1 MSMSPQ
7 VGGVPVSFLRSFARK
22 TKEGKNMS
30 HQPQS
35 KFLLEMIER
44 GFFNQCTDIGA
55 LDDLLC
61 REEVTAYAGFD
72 ATADSLHVGHLVT
85 LMSMRRLAASGHRV
99 IALVGGATSRIGDPS
114 FRTSSRQMLDN
125 DTVDH
130 NLAGIS
136 ANIRQVLG
144 EFADRVTF
152 VDNWEW
158 LGNVGFLDFMRG
170 VGSHFT
176 VARMLAMDSVK
187 SRLEENNPLSVL
199 EFSYMMLQAADFAE
213 LARRHGCRLQ
223 LGGSD
228 QWGNIVNGIDLARRT
243 DGTELFGLTTKL
255 LTTADG
261 KKMGKTADGAVW
273 LSADRLAP
281 FEFWQFWRN
290 VEDADTA
297 RFMLMFTDMPSAR
310 IDEMVSSQE
319 TVNAAKIALANAVTA
334 LVHGGGVAR
343 ECEAKAAALFSGSLD
358 TPTHTVSFDGEAG
371 IAELLVRIGMAQTR
385 SEARRLVE
393 GNGVKINGETA
404 TDARASFARQAFP
417 LRVSV
422 GKRRRALVAA
432 N

>member
-1 MSMSPQ
+1 MTQ
-7 VGGVPVSFLRSFARK
+7 
-22 TKEGKNMS
+22 
-30 HQPQS
+30 QPKS
-35 KFLLEMIER
+35 KFMLEMVER
-44 GFFNQCTDIGA
+44 GFFNQCTDFEA

-61 REEVTAYAGFD
+61 RDEVTAYAGFD

-85 LMSMRRLAASGHRV
+85 LMTMRRLAASGHRV

-125 DTVDH
+125 ETVDR

-144 EFADRVTF
+144 EFSDRVTF
-152 VDNWEW
+152 VDNHEW
-158 LGNVGFLDFMRG
+158 LGNVGFLEFMRS
-170 VGSHFT
+170 VGTHFT

-243 DGTELFGLTTKL
+243 DGAELFGLTTKL

-273 LSADRLAP
+273 LSPDRLDP
-281 FEFWQFWRN
+281 FAFWQFWRN
-290 VEDADTA
+290 VEDADA
-297 RFMLMFTDMPSAR
+297 GRFMLMFTDMPSDR
-310 IDEMVSSQE
+310 IDVMVSSQE

-334 LVHGGGVAR
+334 LVHGEATAR
-343 ECEAKAAALFSGSLD
+343 ECEARAAALFDGTLEQ
-358 TPTHTVSFDGEAG
+358 PTHTIPVSGETG
-371 IAELLVRIGMAQTR
+371 LLDLLVQIGMTQTR
-385 SEARRLVE
+385 NEGRRLVD
-393 GNGVKINGETA
+393 GNGVRINGQQQADWRA
-404 TDARASFARQAFP
+404 TFDASSFP
-417 LRVSV
+417 MKVSV
-422 GKRRRALVAA
+422 GKRRRAVVAMA
-432 N
+432 

>member
-1 MSMSPQ
+1 M
-7 VGGVPVSFLRSFARK
+7 
-22 TKEGKNMS
+22 
-30 HQPQS
+30 
-35 KFLLEMIER
+35 LEMVER
-44 GFFNQCTDIGA
+44 GFFNQCTDFVE

-85 LMSMRRLAASGHRV
+85 LMTMRRLAAAGHRV

-114 FRTSSRQMLDN
+114 FRSSSRQMLDN
-125 DTVDH
+125 DTVDK
-130 NLAGIS
+130 NLDGIS

-152 VDNWEW
+152 VDNHEW
-158 LGNVGFLDFMRG
+158 LGNVGFLEFMRN
-170 VGSHFT
+170 VGAHFT

-187 SRLEENNPLSVL
+187 SRLDENNPLSVL

-273 LSADRLAP
+273 LSPERLAP
-281 FEFWQFWRN
+281 FDFWQFWRN
-290 VEDADTA
+290 VDDADTG
-297 RFMLMFTDMPSAR
+297 RFMLMFTDMTPNR

-319 TVNAAKIALANAVTA
+319 TVNVAKIALANSVTA
-334 LVHGGGVAR
+334 LVHGEVTAR
-343 ECEAKAAALFSGSLD
+343 ECEAMAAALFTGTLEK
-358 TPTHTVSFDGEAG
+358 PTHTVRSTGQNVVD
-371 IAELLVRIGMAQTR
+371 LLMQIGMTQTKG
-385 SEARRLVE
+385 EGRRLVE
-393 GNGVKINGETA
+393 GHGVRINGEQH
-404 TDARASFARQAFP
+404 TDLKITFEASAFP
-417 LRVSV
+417 MRVSV
-422 GKRRRALVAA
+422 GKRRKALVALDQ
-432 N
+432 

>member
-1 MSMSPQ
+1 M
-7 VGGVPVSFLRSFARK
+7 
-22 TKEGKNMS
+22 T

-35 KFLLEMIER
+35 RFMLEMVER
-44 GFFNQCTDIGA
+44 GFFNQCTDVIA

-85 LMSMRRLAASGHRV
+85 LMAMRRLAASGHRV

-125 DTVDH
+125 DTVDR

-213 LARRHGCRLQ
+213 LSRRHGCRLQ

-243 DGTELFGLTTKL
+243 DGAELFGLTTKL

-297 RFMLMFTDMPSAR
+297 RFMLMFTDMPAER
-310 IDEMVSSQE
+310 IEEMVSSQE

-334 LVHGGGVAR
+334 LVHGAGKAR
-343 ECEAKAAALFSGSLD
+343 ECAEKAAALFSGALD
-358 TPTHTVSFDGEAG
+358 VPTHTVSVEEGVIG
-371 IAELLVRIGMAQTR
+371 ILDLLVQIDMAKSR
-385 SEARRLVE
+385 SEARRLIE
-393 GNGVKINGETA
+393 GNGVKVNGEPE
-404 TDARASFARQAFP
+404 TDWGTGFARAAFP
-417 LRVSV
+417 LLVAV
-422 GKRRRALVAA
+422 GKRRRAFVAA
-432 N
+432 T

>member
-1 MSMSPQ
+1 M
-7 VGGVPVSFLRSFARK
+7 
-22 TKEGKNMS
+22 T

-35 KFLLEMIER
+35 RFLIEMIER

-61 REEVTAYAGFD
+61 REEVTAYVGFD
-72 ATADSLHVGHLVT
+72 ATADSLHVGHLVA
-85 LMSMRRLAASGHRV
+85 LMSLRRLAASGHRV

-114 FRTSSRQMLDN
+114 FRTSSRQLLD
-125 DTVDH
+125 DGTVDR

-152 VDNWEW
+152 VDNNDW
-158 LGNVGFLDFMRG
+158 LGNVGFLDFMRN
-170 VGSHFT
+170 VGTHFT

-199 EFSYMMLQAADFAE
+199 EFSYMMLQSADFAE

-243 DGTELFGLTTKL
+243 DGVELFGLTTKL

-273 LSADRLAP
+273 LSAEKLAP
-281 FEFWQFWRN
+281 FDFWQFWRN
-290 VEDADTA
+290 VDDADTA
-297 RFMLMFTDMPSAR
+297 RFLLMFTDLPSDW
-310 IDEMVSSQE
+310 IEETVSCE
-319 TVNAAKIALANAVTA
+319 KTVNAAKIALANAVTT
-334 LVHGGGVAR
+334 LVHGKEVAA
-343 ECEAKAAALFSGSLD
+343 ECEAKAAALFSGRLEE
-358 TPTHTVSFDGEAG
+358 PTHTVEVGVSTGVLD
-371 IAELLVRIGMAQTR
+371 LLIQIGMANTKN
-385 SEARRLVE
+385 EAKRLVE
-393 GNGVKINGETA
+393 GNGVRVNGQTENDWRA
-404 TDARASFARQAFP
+404 TFAREAFP
-417 LRVSV
+417 LRVDV
-422 GKRRRALVAA
+422 GKRRKALVALA
-432 N
+432 S

>member
-1 MSMSPQ
+1 MTH
-7 VGGVPVSFLRSFARK
+7 K
-22 TKEGKNMS
+22 
-30 HQPQS
+30 PQS
-35 KFLLEMIER
+35 RFLIEMIER

-114 FRTSSRQMLDN
+114 FRNSARQLLDD
-125 DTVDH
+125 DTVDR

-136 ANIRQVLG
+136 SNIRQVLG

-152 VDNWEW
+152 VDNNDW
-158 LGNVGFLDFMRG
+158 LGNVGFLDFMRN
-170 VGSHFT
+170 VGTHFT

-199 EFSYMMLQAADFAE
+199 EFSYMMLQSADFAE

-243 DGTELFGLTTKL
+243 DGVELFGLTTKL

-273 LSADRLAP
+273 LSADKLPP
-281 FEFWQFWRN
+281 FDFWQFWRN
-290 VEDADTA
+290 VEDADTV
-297 RFMLMFTDMPSAR
+297 RFLMMFTDMPSDW
-310 IDEMVSSQE
+310 IEETVSCE
-319 TVNAAKIALANAVTA
+319 KTVNAAKIALANAVTA
-334 LVHGGGVAR
+334 LVHGKEVAG
-343 ECEAKAAALFSGSLD
+343 ECEAKAAALFSGRLEE
-358 TPTHTVSFDGEAG
+358 PTHTVEMEVSTGVLD
-371 IAELLVRIGMAQTR
+371 LLIRIGMANTKN
-385 SEARRLVE
+385 EAKRLVE
-393 GNGVKINGETA
+393 GNGVRVNGQTENDWRA
-404 TDARASFARQAFP
+404 TFGREAFP
-417 LRVSV
+417 LRVDV
-422 GKRRRALVAA
+422 GKRRKALVALA
-432 N
+432 S

>member
-1 MSMSPQ
+1 M
-7 VGGVPVSFLRSFARK
+7 
-22 TKEGKNMS
+22 T
-30 HQPQS
+30 HQPKSQ
-35 KFLLEMIER
+35 FLLEMVER

-114 FRTSSRQMLDN
+114 FRTASRQLLDD
-125 DTVDH
+125 DTVDR

-152 VDNWEW
+152 VDNNDW
-158 LGNVGFLDFMRG
+158 LGNVGFLDFMRD
-170 VGSHFT
+170 VGTHFT

-199 EFSYMMLQAADFAE
+199 EFSYMMLQSADFAE

-273 LSADRLAP
+273 LSAEKLAP
-281 FEFWQFWRN
+281 FDFWQFWRN

-297 RFMLMFTDMPSAR
+297 RFLLMFTDLPSDW
-310 IDEMVSSQE
+310 IEETVSCE
-319 TVNAAKIALANAVTA
+319 KTVNAGKIALANAVTA
-334 LVHGGGVAR
+334 LVHGKEIAA
-343 ECEAKAAALFSGSLD
+343 ECEAKAAALFSGRLD
-358 TPTHTVSFDGEAG
+358 EPTHTVEVEDSTGVLD
-371 IAELLVRIGMAQTR
+371 LLIRIGMANTKN
-385 SEARRLVE
+385 EAKRLVE
-393 GNGVKINGETA
+393 GNGVRVNGQTENDWRA
-404 TDARASFARQAFP
+404 TFARAAFP
-417 LRVSV
+417 LRVDV
-422 GKRRRALVAA
+422 GKRRKALVALA
-432 N
+432 S

>member
-1 MSMSPQ
+1 M
-7 VGGVPVSFLRSFARK
+7 
-22 TKEGKNMS
+22 T
-30 HQPQS
+30 HQPKS
-35 KFLLEMIER
+35 RFMLDMVER
-44 GFFNQCTDIGA
+44 GFFNQCTDFGA
-55 LDDLLC
+55 LDELLC

-85 LMSMRRLAASGHRV
+85 LMTMRRLAASGHRV

-125 DTVDH
+125 ETVYR

-144 EFADRVTF
+144 EFSDRVTF
-152 VDNWEW
+152 VDNHEW
-158 LGNVGFLDFMRG
+158 LGNVGFLDFMRN
-170 VGSHFT
+170 VGTHFT

-187 SRLEENNPLSVL
+187 SRLEENNPLSLL
-199 EFSYMMLQAADFAE
+199 EFCYMTLQAADFAE

-243 DGTELFGLTTKL
+243 DGAELFGLTTKL

-273 LSADRLAP
+273 LSPDRLDP
-281 FEFWQFWRN
+281 FAFWQFWRN
-290 VEDADTA
+290 VEDADA
-297 RFMLMFTDMPSAR
+297 GRFMLMFTDMPSDS

-334 LVHGGGVAR
+334 LVHGQAIAR
-343 ECEAKAAALFSGSLD
+343 ECEAKAAALFDGTLEQ
-358 TPTHTVSFDGEAG
+358 PTHTIPGGGEVG
-371 IAELLVRIGMAQTR
+371 LLDLLVQIGMTQTR
-385 SEARRLVE
+385 NEGRRLVE
-393 GNGVKINGETA
+393 GNGVRINGQQQTDWRA
-404 TDARASFARQAFP
+404 TFDASVFP
-417 LRVSV
+417 MKVSV
-422 GKRRRALVAA
+422 GKRRRAVVAMA
-432 N
+432 

>member
-1 MSMSPQ
+1 MTQ
-7 VGGVPVSFLRSFARK
+7 
-22 TKEGKNMS
+22 
-30 HQPQS
+30 QPKS
-35 KFLLEMIER
+35 RFMLEMVER
-44 GFFNQCTDIGA
+44 GFFNQCTDFEA

-85 LMSMRRLAASGHRV
+85 LMTMRRLAASGHRV

-125 DTVDH
+125 ETVDR

-144 EFADRVTF
+144 EFSDRVTF
-152 VDNWEW
+152 VDNHEW
-158 LGNVGFLDFMRG
+158 LGNVGFLDFMRN
-170 VGSHFT
+170 VGTHFT

-187 SRLEENNPLSVL
+187 SRLEENNPLSFL
-199 EFSYMMLQAADFAE
+199 EFCYMTLQAADFAE

-243 DGTELFGLTTKL
+243 DGAELFGLTTKL

-273 LSADRLAP
+273 LSPDRLDP
-281 FEFWQFWRN
+281 FAFWQFWRN
-290 VEDADTA
+290 VEDADA
-297 RFMLMFTDMPSAR
+297 GRFMLMFTDMPSDR
-310 IDEMVSSQE
+310 IDEMASSQE

-334 LVHGGGVAR
+334 LVHGEAIAR
-343 ECEAKAAALFSGSLD
+343 ECEAKAAALFDGTLER
-358 TPTHTVSFDGEAG
+358 PTHTILISGETG
-371 IAELLVRIGMAQTR
+371 LLDLLVQIGMTQTR
-385 SEARRLVE
+385 NEGRRLVE
-393 GNGVKINGETA
+393 GNGVRINGQQQADWRA
-404 TDARASFARQAFP
+404 TFDASAFP
-417 LRVSV
+417 MKVSV
-422 GKRRRALVAA
+422 GKRRRAVVAMA
-432 N
+432 

>member
-1 MSMSPQ
+1 MD
-7 VGGVPVSFLRSFARK
+7 
-22 TKEGKNMS
+22 
-30 HQPQS
+30 HQLNS
-35 KFLLEMIER
+35 RFMLDMVER
-44 GFFNQCTDIGA
+44 GFFNQCTNAAA

-85 LMSMRRLAASGHRV
+85 LMSMRRLAASGHRI

-114 FRTSSRQMLDN
+114 FRTTSRQMLAREA
-125 DTVDH
+125 VDL

-136 ANIRQVLG
+136 KNIRQVLG

-158 LGNVGFLDFMRG
+158 LGEVGFLDFMRS

-187 SRLEENNPLSVL
+187 SRMDENNPLSVL

-243 DGTELFGLTTKL
+243 DGSELFGLTTKL
-255 LTTADG
+255 LTTSDG

-273 LSADRLAP
+273 LSADRLSP
-281 FEFWQFWRN
+281 FAFWQFWRN
-290 VEDADTA
+290 VDDADTK
-297 RFMLMFTDMPSAR
+297 RFLLLFTDLSADR
-310 IDEMVSSQE
+310 IDNLVSSQE
-319 TVNAAKIALANAVTA
+319 TVNTAKIELANAVTA
-334 LVHGGGVAR
+334 LVHGHTEAV
-343 ECEAKAAALFSGSLD
+343 ECERRAAELFSGVA
-358 TPTHTVSFDGEAG
+358 TEPTHHVAVEGDSLGIIELIVS
-371 IAELLVRIGMAQTR
+371 LGMAATK

-393 GNGVKINGETA
+393 GNGVRVAGEPLSDWRT
-404 TDARASFARQAFP
+404 TFARGELVAI
-417 LRVSV
+417 SV
-422 GKRRRALVAA
+422 GKRRKALAMLA
-432 N
+432 